1 MKINKNHRDDFVIFV
16 SFFILS
22 FICLVIADMV
32 GHNAAGAYIG
42 PIAFE
47 EIDWNFNGI
56 KSFVSAAVATL
67 ALHKKDER

>member
-1 MKINKNHRDDFVIFV
+1 MNKNHRDDFLTFV
-16 SFFILS
+16 TFFILS
-22 FICLVIADMV
+22 FICLVIADLV

-56 KSFVSAAVATL
+56 KSFVSATVATL
-67 ALHKKDER
+67 VLHKSEKGDK

>member
-1 MKINKNHRDDFVIFV
+1 MNKNHRDDFLTFV
-16 SFFILS
+16 TFFILS
-22 FICLVIADMV
+22 FICLIIADLV

-56 KSFVSAAVATL
+56 KSFVSATVATL
-67 ALHKKDER
+67 VLHKSEKGDK

>member
-1 MKINKNHRDDFVIFV
+1 MKMNKNHRDDFVIFV
-16 SFFILS
+16 SFFILY
-22 FICLVIADMV
+22 FICLVISDLV

-56 KSFVSAAVATL
+56 KSFVSASVATF
-67 ALHKKDER
+67 ALHKREER

>member
-1 MKINKNHRDDFVIFV
+1 MNKKHRDDFLTFV
-16 SFFILS
+16 TFFILS
-22 FICLVIADMV
+22 FICLVIADLV

-56 KSFVSAAVATL
+56 KSFVSAIVATL
-67 ALHKKDER
+67 VLHKSEKGDK